1 MSKILTSE
9 EVLIN
14 TLNDMHEG
22 NLADYLSDNPDEL
35 KIYSKP
41 ILEWGKTLVQAA
53 LKAASEKA
61 SFLRNHSVSEEDDET
76 IVYDYEIDKYS
87 ILNSYPLENIK

>member
-22 NLADYLSDNPDEL
+22 NLADYLSDNLDEL

-53 LKAASEKA
+53 LEAASNEVRFCNK
-61 SFLRNHSVSEEDDET
+61 DEPD
-76 IVYDYEIDKYS
+76 YDYDNQVISHQS